1 MYINIYTKYV
11 NIDFSERDERDGE
24 READSHTHTNRH
36 RLIG

>member
-24 READSHTHTNRH
+24 RERDRLTHTHRQT
-36 RLIG
+36 